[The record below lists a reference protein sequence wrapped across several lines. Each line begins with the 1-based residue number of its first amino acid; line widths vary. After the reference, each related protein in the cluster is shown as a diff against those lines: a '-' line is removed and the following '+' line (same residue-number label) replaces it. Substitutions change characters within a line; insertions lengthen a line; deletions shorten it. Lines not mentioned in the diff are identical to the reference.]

1 MSRSM
6 TMTMAIVFVAVRV
19 GGRDGDGYE
28 IRDRP
33 STREWNGTEGETTY
47 FTTRMYGYTASFR
60 SVG

>member
-1 MSRSM
+1 
-6 TMTMAIVFVAVRV
+6 MTMAIVFVAVRV

-28 IRDRP
+28 MRDRP